1 MTALQAPKT
10 ARRISEAKMSAR
22 GRRPG
27 HKIGRNGLR
36 YWVAKQ
42 VVRDPMDYPDQCIA
56 LPLAVD
62 EQTID
67 TLCQEYTAALHR
79 WIEQQKKAGS
89 DEDAPKLKTV
99 YDGTVLAACHIY
111 QEHPFSRF
119 HKVKSNTRDT
129 YTKKLRII
137 ETTVG
142 RRLIRNLTL
151 LDVQHWYDEWR
162 KPAEPGGKE
171 RIDQAHDCVSMFKT
185 VLRFNAALRRQ
196 DCKRLYEEI
205 KDGSSIVHFEK
216 GGAREQEMTY
226 AQAAAFV
233 RKALEMG
240 HSGVV
245 PFTRGRNLA
254 IGTAAQFDL
263 ALRQKDIIGEFA
275 RNEADLTSAL
285 RRGAAAFDFGGAMWT
300 GYFVW
305 ERIAGWRLRIK
316 TSKSKYRT
324 AQDFDLTLQSLLFPL
339 LEAVPHEE
347 RTGPIV
353 KDENGV
359 PWKDRTYAKH
369 FRRIARA
376 AGIPD
381 DVWNTDARAGAAT
394 EAEEAGANIEGIQTL
409 LTHSKKDTTLRYIRR
424 SSAKIAEV
432 AKAPSRV
439 RQQGGGTT

>member
-10 ARRISEAKMSAR
+10 ARRISEAKMPAR
-22 GRRPG
+22 GKRPG

-56 LPLAVD
+56 LPLGVD
-62 EQTID
+62 EQTVD
-67 TLCQEYTAALHR
+67 ALCQEYTAALHR

-99 YDGTVLAACHIY
+99 YDGTVLAACRIY

-162 KPAEPGGKE
+162 KPAELGGKE
-171 RIDQAHDCVSMFKT
+171 RVDQAHDCVSMFKT

-240 HSGVV
+240 HSGEI
-245 PFTRGRNLA
+245 PFTRARNLA

-275 RNEADLTSAL
+275 GNEADLTNAL
-285 RRGAAAFDFGGAMWT
+285 HRGAAAFDFGGTMWT

-324 AQDFDLTLQSLLFPL
+324 AQDFDLTIQSLLFPL
-339 LEAVPHEE
+339 L
-347 RTGPIV
+347 G
-353 KDENGV
+353 
-359 PWKDRTYAKH
+359 
-369 FRRIARA
+369 
-376 AGIPD
+376 
-381 DVWNTDARAGAAT
+381 
-394 EAEEAGANIEGIQTL
+394 
-409 LTHSKKDTTLRYIRR
+409 
-424 SSAKIAEV
+424 
-432 AKAPSRV
+432 RV
-439 RQQGGGTT
+439 DGFSQV